1 MDHVSN
7 TLIQT
12 LQVADMFFDRLPAQ
26 FKTLRFRLMA
36 WNAAVVV
43 LTAVATLVGLR
54 QGVRYTLIHEM
65 DQLLIEDVKEIRLAI
80 RELNYPQS
88 HELYEELDRKA
99 RGHVHHGWFVRLLD
113 EQKNE
118 IWASPNAPP
127 KLAIQIPPSDLT
139 PITFNGYRVVQS
151 RPGDSPSPAVTVR
164 VGTSLNFLAG
174 DMSRI
179 DRLVA
184 AAAGVVLLVAP
195 LVGYWLAGRA
205 TRPLAQIIST
215 TERLRPTKLDERLP
229 LRHTGDEL
237 DQLSHTVNRL
247 LDRIGLYLEEK
258 RDFLANAAHELRTP
272 LAAIRSSIEVALNSN
287 RTLDEYEEL
296 LNELIDESSTLEV
309 LVNQLLLLAETD
321 ADRLKIHNDLVPL
334 DSIVERSVEMFQ
346 GVAEFRGIELR
357 SSPLPPAAVEGNR
370 HHLRQVLN
378 NLLDN
383 AIKFTPRSGRIF
395 VSLQA
400 NAESRQVVLKVKDSG
415 VGIAADDLP
424 HVFERF
430 YRGDKSR
437 VREGESRGTGLGLS
451 ICQAVVHSH
460 GGQISATSTPGQGTT
475 MTVTLPLTA
484 QRAAVPNVA

>member
-1 MDHVSN
+1 
-7 TLIQT
+7 
-12 LQVADMFFDRLPAQ
+12 MFLDRLRGQ

-36 WNAAVVV
+36 WNAAVVL

-54 QGVRYTLIHEM
+54 EGVRYTLIHEM
-65 DQLLIEDVKEIRLAI
+65 DELLLEDVKEIRLAI

-88 HELYEELDRKA
+88 NELYEELDRKA
-99 RGHVHHGWFVRLLD
+99 RGHMHHGWFVRLMD
-113 EQKNE
+113 EGGNE
-118 IWASPNAPP
+118 LWSSPNAP
-127 KLAIQIPPSDLT
+127 LQLSMQIPVGDLT
-139 PITFNGYRVVQS
+139 PISFGGYRVVQS
-151 RPGDSPSPAVTVR
+151 RPTDARPPAVTVR
-164 VGTSLNFLAG
+164 VGSSLELLSA

-229 LRHTGDEL
+229 LRHSGDEL

-287 RTLDEYEEL
+287 RTLEEYEEL

-321 ADRLKIHNDLVPL
+321 ADRLKIHNDLVVL
-334 DSIVERSVEMFQ
+334 DSIVARSVEMFQ

-357 SSPLPPAAVEGNR
+357 SSPMPPAAVEGNR

-383 AIKFTPRSGRIF
+383 AIKFTPRGGRIF

-400 NAESRQVVLKVKDSG
+400 DDESRQVVLQVKDSG

-437 VREGESRGTGLGLS
+437 IRDAESRGTGLGLS
-451 ICQAVVHSH
+451 ICQAVIQSH
-460 GGQISATSTPGQGTT
+460 GGQIAATSTPGQGTT
-475 MTVTLPLTA
+475 MTVTLPIKE
-484 QRAAVPNVA
+484 AVS